1 MLIFKME
8 KSINTVNMYLGTVH
22 EKFIIH
28 IWGDLMELYEEIL
41 KHYLTSQ
48 KCIISVDFPDLE
60 QGAQDI
66 INSATYRALSQI
78 QNILKDDS
86 LTDEACFY
94 KIEEIVRV
102 FERLGS
108 GCGGRHDFG

>member
-8 KSINTVNMYLGTVH
+8 KSINTVNIYLDTVH
-22 EKFIIH
+22 KKFIIH

-66 INSATYRALSQI
+66 INSAAYRALSQI
-78 QNILKDDS
+78 QEILKDDS
-86 LTDEACFY
+86 LADPECFY
-94 KIEEIVRV
+94 KIEAILRV
-102 FERLGS
+102 FEALGS
-108 GCGGRHDFG
+108 GCGSRHDFG

>member
-8 KSINTVNMYLGTVH
+8 KSINTVNMYLDTVH

-48 KCIISVDFPDLE
+48 KCIICLYAMSCV
-60 QGAQDI
+60 
-66 INSATYRALSQI
+66 
-78 QNILKDDS
+78 ILFLMKDVAS
-86 LTDEACFY
+86 S
-94 KIEEIVRV
+94 
-102 FERLGS
+102 RL
-108 GCGGRHDFG
+108 C

>member
-8 KSINTVNMYLGTVH
+8 KSINTVNMYLDTVH
-22 EKFIIH
+22 KKFIIH
-28 IWGDLMELYEEIL
+28 IWGEIL

-66 INSATYRALSQI
+66 INSAAYRALSQI
-78 QNILKDDS
+78 QKILKDDS

-102 FERLGS
+102 FEELGS

>member
-1 MLIFKME
+1 MIDIHLFQ
-8 KSINTVNMYLGTVH
+8 
-22 EKFIIH
+22 FIILH
-28 IWGDLMELYEEIL
+28 GVINMELYEEIIL
-41 KHYLTSQ
+41 NVLRSQ
-48 KCIISVDFPDLE
+48 KTVIDVSFPGL
-60 QGAQDI
+60 AL
-66 INSATYRALSQI
+66 NSKEIVELAAYRALSQI

-108 GCGGRHDFG
+108 DCGGRHDFG